1 MCGEKSSWIRLVR
14 IYQRGDAFTS
24 EEREGERRKEEEKDD
39 HGRGGGEQA
48 HRSTHAI
55 SFSAEHEDCDSR
67 SRQETPPTVLRE
79 QRHLERGIQNDMQ
92 KNVRESDEQR
102 VTGERRG
109 RERETV
115 AGRTRE
121 KEN

>member
-1 MCGEKSSWIRLVR
+1 
-14 IYQRGDAFTS
+14 
-24 EEREGERRKEEEKDD
+24 
-39 HGRGGGEQA
+39 
-48 HRSTHAI
+48 
-55 SFSAEHEDCDSR
+55 
-67 SRQETPPTVLRE
+67 
-79 QRHLERGIQNDMQ
+79 MQ